1 MSPLLSAL
9 LELAPTQDPE
19 LLEGMERYVELL
31 EMILSPE
38 QLDTYAALIQR
49 TGAVQIFDELT
60 PADLATLASDET
72 VLVTTIMADKNAT
85 MENRRVA
92 ALLQQQQAEIGTEP
106 TPQQSR

>member
-31 EMILSPE
+31 DMILSPE
-38 QLDTYAALIQR
+38 QLDTYAALVQR
-49 TGAVQIFDELT
+49 TGAVQIFDDLT
-60 PADLATLASDET
+60 PDDLAALAADEA
-72 VLVTTIMADKNAT
+72 VLATTILADQDAT

-92 ALLQQQQAEIGTEP
+92 ALLQQQHT
-106 TPQQSR
+106 